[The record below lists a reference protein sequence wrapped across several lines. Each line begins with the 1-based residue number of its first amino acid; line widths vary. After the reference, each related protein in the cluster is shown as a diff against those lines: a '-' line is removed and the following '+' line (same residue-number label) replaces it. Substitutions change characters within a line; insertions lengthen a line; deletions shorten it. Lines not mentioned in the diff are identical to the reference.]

1 MDSFSYHSKF
11 KLCEMTVAICISA
24 KLAFKSALLWGWKIS
39 KKLYFISFKQ
49 KCRKDRISK
58 THFSMFMLQYLWNIE
73 YFSSNHYFM
82 NHFGF

>member
-39 KKLYFISFKQ
+39 KKTVFYIF
-49 KCRKDRISK
+49 
-58 THFSMFMLQYLWNIE
+58 
-73 YFSSNHYFM
+73 
-82 NHFGF
+82 